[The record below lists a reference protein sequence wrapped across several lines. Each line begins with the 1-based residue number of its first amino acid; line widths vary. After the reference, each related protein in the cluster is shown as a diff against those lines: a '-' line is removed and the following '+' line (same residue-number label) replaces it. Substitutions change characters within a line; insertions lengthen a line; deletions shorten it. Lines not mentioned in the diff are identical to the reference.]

1 MKHLIFSLL
10 LLFATSLSAQEITG
24 KWYAYPDMKSMRLR
38 LNFEI
43 SENNGNYTTT
53 LLIPDQSPKLYT
65 TNQVTFENNT
75 LSIAVLECD
84 IVCEVQLQ
92 NNGEFKGTIHQSG
105 YTFPLTLTRTPTLF
119 KRPQTPKPP
128 FPYYSEDITFY
139 NPEGSIHLAGTISL
153 PNKTDKFKAVI
164 LISGSGQQNRD
175 CEMCEHKPFLIIA
188 DYLARHG
195 IATLR
200 FDDRGTAQSEGNFEQ
215 SSIPEFET
223 DVKAAINYLKTR
235 PEIQSDQ
242 IGVIGHSE
250 GGFVA
255 LSLAA
260 HHEVAFIITLAG
272 GGVNGRELLL
282 MQREAL
288 LKASG
293 AKEDFIK
300 NYNNYM
306 RQAQNIAIQTATPA
320 VCEQKLQQ
328 LFAGTPLD
336 GHAKE
341 TATQLHNP
349 GKLGLLMYDPE
360 DDYPKINCPVLAL
373 NGTKDCQVP
382 VANLEYIKKGIT
394 ANGNTQVTTI
404 SYPNLNHL
412 FQTANTGLPV
422 EYCDIEES
430 FSPAVLKD
438 IVNWIQQQN

>member
-1 MKHLIFSLL
+1 MKTFIISLL

-24 KWYAYPDMKSMRLR
+24 KWHAYPDMQSVRLR

-43 SENNGNYTTT
+43 SKNKEGYTAT

-65 TNQVTFENNT
+65 TNQVTFNNQK

-84 IVCEVQLQ
+84 IVCETQIQ
-92 NNGEFKGTIHQSG
+92 DNGEFKGTIYQSG
-105 YTFPLTLTRTPTLF
+105 YTFPLTLTRTPTVF
-119 KRPQTPKPP
+119 KRPQTPQPP
-128 FPYYSEDITFY
+128 FPYQSENITFY
-139 NPEGSIHLAGTISL
+139 NPEDNIHLAGTLTL
-153 PNKTDKFKAVI
+153 PSTTDKFKTII

-175 CEMCEHKPFLIIA
+175 CEMCEHKSFLIIA

-223 DVKAAINYLKTR
+223 DVKAAISYLKTR
-235 PEIQSDQ
+235 PEIQPGQ

-260 HHEVAFIITLAG
+260 QHEVAFIITLAG
-272 GGVNGRELLL
+272 GGINGRELLL

-293 AKEDFIK
+293 AEEDFIK

-306 RQAQNIAIQTATPA
+306 RQAQDIAIQTATPT

-341 TATQLHNP
+341 TAVQLHNP

-394 ANGNTQVTTI
+394 ANGNTHVTTI
-404 SYPNLNHL
+404 SYPNLNHM
-412 FQTANTGLPV
+412 FQPAITGLPV
-422 EYCDIEES
+422 EYSDIEET
-430 FSPAVLKD
+430 FSPTVLKD
-438 IVNWIQQQN
+438 IVNWIQEQK